1 MNISAGQFPLFI
13 EIISW
18 LIVIT
23 LSFISINNLRKHN
36 PSFRHYIISVII
48 IALLWGMH
56 GNISFGL
63 DAHFHYHLLATTLIF
78 LILGFYPAF
87 ILFTLF
93 SIIYI
98 LKFQQFNDIRIVGIY
113 ILLAILPALL
123 FSKFSLKISQ
133 KLLPHN
139 IFIFIFVNSFFTA
152 AIAMML
158 SGSISLFA
166 LDIANIYSKE
176 LIWHRAFPV
185 FFLLSWA
192 EAFFTGF
199 MSAVFVAISPHLL
212 ESYSDEIYIAKNN
225 SILQ

>member
-18 LIVIT
+18 LIVAA
-23 LSFISINNLRKHN
+23 LSFASINNLRKYN

-56 GNISFGL
+56 GSISFGL
-63 DAHFHYHLLATTLIF
+63 DTYFHYHLLAATLIF

-225 SILQ
+225 SIL